1 MLTKAEEILE
11 ALRNTTTLQGAERA
25 LAEIEPIYADLESSF
40 QGPQIYVEIQR
51 LRELLVNETEGYKEG
66 VANV

>member
-51 LRELLVNETEGYKEG
+51 LRELVNETEGYKEG
-66 VANV
+66 IVNV